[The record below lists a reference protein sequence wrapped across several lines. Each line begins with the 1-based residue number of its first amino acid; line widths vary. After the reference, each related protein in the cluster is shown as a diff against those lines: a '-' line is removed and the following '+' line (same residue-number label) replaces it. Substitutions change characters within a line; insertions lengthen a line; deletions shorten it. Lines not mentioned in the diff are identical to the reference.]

1 MAGWV
6 CGWLAMWLIGY
17 LAGWFCE
24 WLMAG
29 CVALWLWL
37 AGLLCGCLCSWLAMW
52 LAGFGAVPWVS
63 GILASETIEVCS
75 KYGSWD
81 LHLFPGGSRSR
92 LKHTTGRKG
101 LLWEYHDPLIVG
113 CLGQW
118 YGPPS
123 ETAGSTALN
132 QDSGNLPCQ
141 YITIAGLVFA
151 PHMVLPKGPKGAL
164 VGAAL
169 GERRSTEKV
178 LEVVKCPWGEP
189 LETRPAKVLKSP
201 HGLLENWQVPDPK
214 VPTSLLD
221 WFWRWHKVVR
231 QVSCPI
237 NRSTDWLVICGARF
251 PARWNMP
258 AISSGV
264 QGGFNLSPCWY
275 TCRESGLRCM
285 SIHWSALDMRGIY
298 RSCLGLRWK
307 SRQYCLQYPVLGPY
321 IGSTPLGALVT
332 LSITLPRVCL
342 EMLLVDTLGLT
353 SFFSFILTLSLTFGI
368 FWCPQLLEEHPLIDL
383 PGPK

>member
-1 MAGWV
+1 MSLAGNGWLGLWLASYVADWLSGWLVLWVADGWLCGSMAV
-6 CGWLAMWLIGY
+6 AGWLACYVELSTPG
-17 LAGWFCE
+17 FRE
-24 WLMAG
+24 
-29 CVALWLWL
+29 
-37 AGLLCGCLCSWLAMW
+37 SWLRKPSKYAPSTAVGTSTCP
-52 LAGFGAVPWVS
+52 LEVAVP
-63 GILASETIEVCS
+63 
-75 KYGSWD
+75 
-81 LHLFPGGSRSR
+81 
-92 LKHTTGRKG
+92 GRKG

-123 ETAGSTALN
+123 ETAGSTALS

-141 YITIAGLVFA
+141 YITIAGLVSA

-178 LEVVKCPWGEP
+178 LEVVRCPWGEP

-201 HGLLENWQVPDPK
+201 HGLLEN
-214 VPTSLLD
+214 
-221 WFWRWHKVVR
+221 
-231 QVSCPI
+231 I

-264 QGGFNLSPCWY
+264 QGGFKLSPCWY

-307 SRQYCLQYPVLGPY
+307 SRQYCLQRAVLGPY
-321 IGSTPLGALVT
+321 IGSAPLGALVT

-353 SFFSFILTLSLTFGI
+353 SFLSFILTLSLTFGI
-368 FWCPQLLEEHPLIDL
+368 FCWKSTLS
-383 PGPK
+383 